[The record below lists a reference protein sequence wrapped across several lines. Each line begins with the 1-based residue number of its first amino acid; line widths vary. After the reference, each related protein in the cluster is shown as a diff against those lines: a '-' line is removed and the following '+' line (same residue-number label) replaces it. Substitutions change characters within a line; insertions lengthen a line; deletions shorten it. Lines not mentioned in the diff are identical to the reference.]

1 MKKIIDSILE
11 FKKSHSEK
19 KWYGEKKLYNMLVF
33 FKGYSYGEKFEF
45 IPNFDKYVRE
55 YFNLENNKYVWQDW
69 VKIINF
75 FSSNDEI
82 AFEYFYEILEAYIK
96 NNN

>member
-1 MKKIIDSILE
+1 MKKIIDIILE

-45 IPNFDKYVRE
+45 LPNFD
-55 YFNLENNKYVWQDW
+55 KYVWQDW

>member
-1 MKKIIDSILE
+1 MKKIIDIILE

-45 IPNFDKYVRE
+45 LPNFDKYVRE
-55 YFNLENNKYVWQDW
+55 YFNLENNKYCCSECGAGRLFYW
-69 VKIINF
+69 IIC
-75 FSSNDEI
+75 
-82 AFEYFYEILEAYIK
+82 
-96 NNN
+96 